1 MRWTD
6 RSGFTSLRGTKRRK
20 RSFGGSKASLQN
32 SPRLRLGR
40 FVKHGYTGRV
50 ARLRWPT
57 EVVDL
62 RSSMTKADCGV
73 GDELWIPANTLPLAL
88 CVDLGDIRRQGQP
101 PLLFVDIQR
110 TASARGRDQ
119 HMPQL
124 GHGPD
129 VRAEQARK
137 ADRWVIAWVAFAS
150 IAVPIFV
157 LPAFQAFLLYAPPIG
172 RPANPDAPFNIYLNC
187 LLNSVVMIWAMR
199 VKGRLDRKIAAVFS
213 RVIIVH
219 GTAAFIILVAREYY
233 SNQVMLVSAGLSF
246 ILGLAVVLVLDRG
259 LPKRVAVIG
268 GERCALGLKIPCD
281 VITDPDADL
290 RVYDVILT
298 DTLTDLSS
306 EWSAALSR
314 AMLAGRQVRHLAEY
328 VEEDRGIVSLEHFD
342 LEHIPHAGLT
352 SYRTRKRLL
361 DIFLVILSL
370 PVTVP
375 LVLLSAIVVRITM
388 GGPTLFV
395 QQRVGLGGEEFTIYK
410 LRTMAIAASNEL
422 GRATLDG
429 DLRVTPVGRFL
440 RRYRIDELPQLW
452 NVLKGDMSV
461 IGPRPEWT
469 VLSESY
475 AGELPVY
482 RYRSLVRPGIT
493 GWAQV
498 CGGYASHIDEVKNKV
513 GYDLYY
519 IKNFSFALDV
529 HIIIRTVWTLWTG
542 FGAR

>member
-1 MRWTD
+1 MPQPHD
-6 RSGFTSLRGTKRRK
+6 GPDAQAYKGP
-20 RSFGGSKASLQN
+20 KASLW
-32 SPRLRLGR
+32 
-40 FVKHGYTGRV
+40 V
-50 ARLRWPT
+50 
-57 EVVDL
+57 
-62 RSSMTKADCGV
+62 
-73 GDELWIPANTLPLAL
+73 
-88 CVDLGDIRRQGQP
+88 
-101 PLLFVDIQR
+101 
-110 TASARGRDQ
+110 TASVALASFAI
-119 HMPQL
+119 PL
-124 GHGPD
+124 
-129 VRAEQARK
+129 
-137 ADRWVIAWVAFAS
+137 IA
-150 IAVPIFV
+150 
-157 LPAFQAFLLYAPPIG
+157 LPALQAFLLYAPPFG
-172 RPANPDAPFNIYLNC
+172 RLANPQAPLNIYLNC

-199 VKGRLDRKIAAVFS
+199 VQGRLDRKIAAVFS
-213 RVIIVH
+213 RVLIVH
-219 GTAAFIILVAREYY
+219 GTAAFIILLARQYY

-259 LPKRVAVIG
+259 LPPRVAVVG
-268 GERCALGLKIPCD
+268 GDYRCSLGLKIPCD
-281 VITDPDADL
+281 VITDPKADL
-290 RVYDVILT
+290 RSYDVLLT
-298 DTLTDLSS
+298 DTLTELSS

-314 AMLAGRQVRHLAEY
+314 AMLAGKQVRHLAEY

-342 LEHIPHAGLT
+342 LEHIPHGGLT

-361 DIFLVILSL
+361 DIFLVFISL

-375 LVLLSAIVVRITM
+375 LIILGAAVVRLTM
-388 GGPTLFV
+388 GGPALFV
-395 QQRVGLGGEEFTIYK
+395 QQRVGLGGGEFRIYK
-410 LRTMAIAASNEL
+410 LRTMGLAASNDP
-422 GRATLDG
+422 GRATSDG
-429 DLRVTPVGRFL
+429 DFRVTPVGRFL

-475 AGELPVY
+475 TKELPVY

-493 GWAQV
+493 GWAQI